1 MKSDLDDFEFQI
13 MNNILDST
21 NKAYINNIINKLKAE
36 KDIDIPI
43 YYYNK
48 GLPIGNMTSQFL
60 SIYYLHKLD
69 YFIVH
74 NLHLKYYIRYM
85 DDFIILDEDLEKLKK
100 AKEIIIDKLE
110 NEYKLKVNIKKTWI
124 SNIKYGFSF
133 LGYTYK
139 VIDNK
144 TIIRIKKSNLE
155 KIKKRIKENK
165 YLLNNK
171 KKNFYSAFC
180 SIMTYSNCY
189 KFSDNYKIYKLI
201 SRYWYNE
208 K

>member
-69 YFIVH
+69 NFIVH
-74 NLHLKYYIRYM
+74 NLHLKYYI
-85 DDFIILDEDLEKLKK
+85 
-100 AKEIIIDKLE
+100 
-110 NEYKLKVNIKKTWI
+110 
-124 SNIKYGFSF
+124 
-133 LGYTYK
+133 
-139 VIDNK
+139 
-144 TIIRIKKSNLE
+144 
-155 KIKKRIKENK
+155 
-165 YLLNNK
+165 
-171 KKNFYSAFC
+171 
-180 SIMTYSNCY
+180 
-189 KFSDNYKIYKLI
+189 
-201 SRYWYNE
+201 
-208 K
+208 